1 MTQARPRLTTKAK
14 AATTPKR
21 KAAKKKEQ
29 AEERPRLLATNK
41 RALDQGTAGAVLLSR
56 RSFAE
61 HMEEAREAAIETWY
75 ERGGEW
81 FIEWLEEEHRTQMGG
96 KLHWREPFQKEFCL
110 LMGNPWLENVLIEK
124 SAQMGYTEILIAL
137 AGFGAARLRI
147 PIGFG
152 FEQQSKMNDIVPRL
166 QQAFDFIEPI
176 QRIRNVYKLAT
187 GRKDTDSKIRKL
199 TIGGIDLT
207 FFYAS
212 TSGTKKSKDAGKD
225 GRAASSERQA
235 ASGLSS
241 FTCFMLIADEI
252 ELWPDG
258 VIEVALKRMQ
268 ASYLPTKPF
277 RGGSTPGHEGG
288 TLDAQMRTCKY
299 VFQWYF
305 GCPHCG
311 TNQFLDFFGN
321 MLKPIEVEEDG
332 ISEIMYVDMTG
343 KPIDWFC
350 HDKSEPEVYCR
361 DAKDKDAKVKT
372 SYIGCQ
378 HCQQVI
384 TPEDMMSGMFLC
396 THTGRSLMDV
406 CNETVENQEAIFDKV
421 GLRLP
426 RLASFLFKPAEN
438 MGKLIDSRN
447 PADELQQRFGKC
459 ISIGMGKIN
468 LTRIMSCVGLP
479 LPDELLGKKP
489 DYITL
494 GVDQGVA
501 ANWGIVQAW
510 YLADGKK
517 PELRWKEARK
527 QTLWFGELFGVKGLE
542 AKIEEYSVDLVG
554 MDMEPE
560 RQFAGSF
567 AHTRV
572 PHMVKKG
579 QTFLFDQVHLK
590 GEEFRKSKRIV
601 QGDEIAMYALH
612 RTFGLDA
619 SRNRIYKR
627 LHHLPPGLNYNPRDD
642 KNFIHHF
649 MTSERSTDG
658 LWSEPEG
665 APDHYFHA
673 DNFSEMAMMV
683 YFFEPKPYSFAFTS
697 IKR

>member
-1 MTQARPRLTTKAK
+1 MTQNRPRLTTQSKEAFPK
-14 AATTPKR
+14 KTPK
-21 KAAKKKEQ
+21 KKKVDEN
-29 AEERPRLLATNK
+29 RPRLLAINQ
-41 RALDQGTAGAVLLSR
+41 RALDLGTASAVLTSR

-61 HMEEAREAAIETWY
+61 QMENARENAIDTWY
-75 ERGGEW
+75 KRGGEW
-81 FIEWLEEEHRTQMGG
+81 FVEWLREDHRTQTGG
-96 KLHWREPFQKEFCL
+96 KLHWKEPFQEEFCL
-110 LMGNPWLENVLIEK
+110 LMGNPWLEKVLIEK

-166 QQAFDFIEPI
+166 QQAFDFVEPI
-176 QRIRNVYKLAT
+176 QRIRTHYKKAT

-199 TIGGIDLT
+199 TIGGIDIT

-212 TSGTKKSKDAGKD
+212 TSGTKKSKASGTNGK
-225 GRAASSERQA
+225 AAQSERQA

-252 ELWPDG
+252 ELWPNG
-258 VIEVALKRMQ
+258 VIEIALKRMQ
-268 ASYLPTKPF
+268 ASYLKTKPF

-288 TLDAQMRTCKY
+288 TLDAQMRSCRY
-299 VFQWYF
+299 LFQWYF
-305 GCPHCG
+305 SCPHCG
-311 TNQFLDFFGN
+311 VNQFLDFFGN
-321 MLKPIEVEEDG
+321 MLRPMEVEEDG
-332 ISEIMYVDMTG
+332 IADIMYVDMTG
-343 KPIDWFC
+343 KPIKWF
-350 HDKSEPEVYCR
+350 HR
-361 DAKDKDAKVKT
+361 DESDPPDTDQMIKT
-372 SYIGCQ
+372 AFIGCQ
-378 HCQQVI
+378 HCEKEI
-384 TPEDMMSGMFLC
+384 TPHDTSIGYFLC
-396 THTGRSLMDV
+396 THTGKTLKEV
-406 CNETVENQEAIFDKV
+406 CDETVVNQEAIFDKV

-426 RLASFLFKPAEN
+426 RLASFLFNPVEN
-438 MGKLIDSRN
+438 MRNLLDSQN
-447 PADELQQRFGKC
+447 PADELQQRFGKS

-468 LTRIMSCVGLP
+468 LSRIMSCVGLP
-479 LPDELLGKKP
+479 LPPELAEQKP
-489 DYITL
+489 DYITM

-501 ANWGIVQAW
+501 NNWGIVQAW
-510 YLADGKK
+510 WLSEGKT
-517 PELRWKEARK
+517 PELRWKDAHK
-527 QTLWFGELFGVKGLE
+527 KTLWFGEVNGVKGLE
-542 AKIEEYSVDLVG
+542 DKIVEYDVDLVG

-567 AHTRV
+567 AHN
-572 PHMVKKG
+572 HMPFIAKKG

-612 RTFGLDA
+612 RTFGLDS

-627 LHHLPPGLNYNPRDD
+627 LHHLPAGLNYNPRDD

-658 LWSEPEG
+658 LWSEPQG

-683 YFFEPKPYSFAFTS
+683 YFFEPKPFPFAFTS
-697 IKR
+697 IQRR